1 MEKQKLEKLKKQ
13 HNFKDLLIKLDKQY
27 DNQIAYDFLSSFIS
41 NIFNKDNQVKI
52 LLTYNKK
59 HNFLI
64 CFYSLIPKQYFI
76 LSIDFNGVLINHT
89 FFIHLFNLINYESY
103 EIFSEKQLK
112 NFLFYLYESKE
123 INKIIIQNQYFNDT
137 RLKKYNKSLFLNFL
151 NILTYKQYTTNEDLL
166 KDVNQFLSKTFKE
179 TYKINDYVYENNFYN
194 MMKIKQ
200 DFFFNNLNQSLKLHK
215 DYYFF
220 NFEYNK
226 LDDKQLYLNYGIYQ
240 DIFKFDSLF
249 DLLSEKIKKENLN
262 RYEEFKNYKKR
273 FKDLDQQEIL
283 QFFNFNDLKILV
295 ED

>member
-13 HNFKDLLIKLDKQY
+13 QNFKDLLIKLDKQY
-27 DNQIAYDFLSSFIS
+27 DNQIAYDFLSLFIS

-52 LLTYNKK
+52 LLTHDKK
-59 HNFLI
+59 HNFLM

-76 LSIDFNGVLINHT
+76 LSIDFNGVLINHS

-112 NFLFYLYESKE
+112 NFLFYLYENKE

-137 RLKKYNKSLFLNFL
+137 TLKKYNKSLFLNFL

-200 DFFFNNLNQSLKLHK
+200 DFFFNHLNQSLKLHK

>member
-13 HNFKDLLIKLDKQY
+13 QNFKDLLIKLDKQY
-27 DNQIAYDFLSSFIS
+27 DNQIAYDFLSLFIS

-52 LLTYNKK
+52 LLTHGKK
-59 HNFLI
+59 HNFLM

-112 NFLFYLYESKE
+112 NFLFYLYENKE

-137 RLKKYNKSLFLNFL
+137 TLKKYNKSLFLNFL

>member
-13 HNFKDLLIKLDKQY
+13 QNFKDLLIKLDKQY

-52 LLTYNKK
+52 LLTHDKK
-59 HNFLI
+59 HNFLM

-76 LSIDFNGVLINHT
+76 LSIDFNGVLINHS

-137 RLKKYNKSLFLNFL
+137 TLKKYNKSLFLNFL

-200 DFFFNNLNQSLKLHK
+200 DFFFNNLNQSLKLQK